1 MDDKIR
7 NIVKKCSIRYDFFKN
22 SCIFKNANQFKNFL
36 YHDYPIKINVLNKS
50 ILYKELVKIEE
61 VKDKLDK
68 LEE

>member
-7 NIVKKCSIRYDFFKN
+7 DIIKKCSIRYKFFED
-22 SCIFKNANQFKNFL
+22 SCIFKNVNQFNNFL
-36 YHDYPIKINVLNKS
+36 YHNYPININVLNKS